1 MKTQWSRGLCLS
13 GDTRCKGGVW
23 RLEMGGFRA
32 VRPVSVGWYG
42 SLGMSTVSPW
52 YLGFCSHFN
61 LQLVAASKVK
71 TTDAEGRLSGSS
83 ESTIWVSSGVLEPI
97 PGRYWGMTVYFTIKP
112 CRFHSY
118 RNVSMGLLLH
128 RYKKDIFAI
137 TPGKADTPVNLSFA
151 CLRTGWIQSYGTF
164 IEVYAMQTAL

>member
-1 MKTQWSRGLCLS
+1 MFVSQGTHVVKVGCGGWENGWFW
-13 GDTRCKGGVW
+13 RC
-23 RLEMGGFRA
+23 EA
-32 VRPVSVGWYG
+32 VHVGWYG
-42 SLGMSTVSPW
+42 SLGMSTVSPP
-52 YLGFCSHFN
+52 YLGFCSHFD

-71 TTDAEGRLSGSS
+71 TTDAKSRLWGSS
-83 ESTIWVSSGVLEPI
+83 ESMIWVSSGVLEPI

-137 TPGKADTPVNLSFA
+137 TPGKADTPMNLSFA
-151 CLRTGWIQSYGTF
+151 CLPTVWIQSYGTF